1 MQDQNSS
8 FYSQSNAISGPSY
21 QQPLP
26 PKAIPADTGDESQDG
41 DNTKSSTK
49 LTKKKAAKA
58 RPCQR
63 CVKKGLGKECTEGL
77 RKKAKYLMDDSEKST
92 LAGYSSNRRPVT
104 IKRNASGK
112 TLSSSNS
119 PRIGDIRELP
129 GATGHPLPGTSRLSN
144 SFGAATAHGGESG
157 TGKKSQSQDI
167 AGSEPANVMQ
177 FYPTDMPADTAFG
190 SEAANLEYAMLSSM
204 FADSG
209 TVTTPTLHPSSTDP
223 PLFTM
228 DPSWP
233 EPAMMVP
240 AGQASTAEQDRM
252 MAYPFDVQST
262 VTTPGMASKQ
272 GGGGDLTGLS
282 FTGSAGGAPVESP
295 LTAMTPSDVYSLVVK
310 PHDYTEGYHDLM
322 KHLAKHFNQA
332 SILRVVRALAAFRP
346 SLIALQMPLTF
357 EDEVFL
363 EKTFQ
368 RTLIELEKLIS
379 YNGTPTAVWR
389 RTGEIC
395 LAGDEFC
402 KLVDKSR
409 TELVG
414 RKKYIYHLFDNDS
427 TCCYY
432 EKFAS
437 YAFENTTQNFFM
449 QVTLVVVEHDPQRT
463 PTETIRKI
471 PCAGSFT
478 IRRDVFDL
486 PSVIIGQL
494 LPMNA

>member
-1 MQDQNSS
+1 
-8 FYSQSNAISGPSY
+8 
-21 QQPLP
+21 
-26 PKAIPADTGDESQDG
+26 
-41 DNTKSSTK
+41 
-49 LTKKKAAKA
+49 
-58 RPCQR
+58 
-63 CVKKGLGKECTEGL
+63 
-77 RKKAKYLMDDSEKST
+77 MDDSEKST
-92 LAGYSSNRRPVT
+92 LAGYSSTRRPVT

-119 PRIGDIRELP
+119 PRIGDISELP
-129 GATGHPLPGTSRLSN
+129 RPAAQPLSGASRLSN
-144 SFGAATAHGGESG
+144 SFGAASTYEGEGSNG
-157 TGKKSQSQDI
+157 NKSQSQDL
-167 AGSEPANVMQ
+167 AGLEPANAMQ
-177 FYPTDMPADTAFG
+177 FYPTDIPVDTGNGVPIQPLDRDIWQETDTMYDNLPFDPAYPFG

-228 DPSWP
+228 DSNWP
-233 EPAMMVP
+233 ESSIMVP
-240 AGQASTAEQDRM
+240 PGQAAAAGEQDRI
-252 MAYPFDVQST
+252 MAYPFEPQST
-262 VTTPGMASKQ
+262 VTTPGMALKRAD
-272 GGGGDLTGLS
+272 GADLTGLS

-295 LTAMTPSDVYSLVVK
+295 LTTMTPADVYSLVVK
-310 PHDYTEGYHDLM
+310 PHDYTEGYHHLM

-332 SILRVVRALAAFRP
+332 EILRVVRALAAFRP
-346 SLIALQMPLTF
+346 SLIALQMPLTV

-414 RKKYIYHLFDNDS
+414 RKKYIYHLFDN
-427 TCCYY
+427 
-432 EKFAS
+432 
-437 YAFENTTQNFFM
+437 
-449 QVTLVVVEHDPQRT
+449 
-463 PTETIRKI
+463 
-471 PCAGSFT
+471 
-478 IRRDVFDL
+478 
-486 PSVIIGQL
+486 PS
-494 LPMNA
+494 